1 MIKPIGRYSPRNIS
15 NFQFIYTRKKLF
27 SNGVGGTSLFNEIIA
42 GHCSIT
48 LRILFKFGTLVND
61 SIYNKMEGSC
71 IACWMCWRLW
81 ASGSSVQ
88 SKVIDMVIVEVQNG
102 PLVLVG
108 AF

>member
-1 MIKPIGRYSPRNIS
+1 MIKPANREIQPTEH
-15 NFQFIYTRKKLF
+15 QFIYTRKKLF
-27 SNGVGGTSLFNEIIA
+27 SNGVGVNEIIA
-42 GHCSIT
+42 GHCLRCIPGIT

-102 PLVLVG
+102 PLVL
-108 AF
+108 